1 MQTHQNNFTKLNK
14 PDNLPNQRQSV
25 QILRNKQINIAASK
39 LQTSVVKHLLDVEQ
53 LPTFFYILVIPQF
66 KNHNI
71 RF

>member
-25 QILRNKQINIAASK
+25 QILCNKQINIAASK
-39 LQTSVVKHLLDVEQ
+39 LQTSVVKHLLNVKQ
-53 LPTFFYILVIPQF
+53 LPTFFYILVIPRF